1 MSRPKTSETFLDMSV
16 SPPKRIVYGFKTDVL
31 QQQLR
36 VQCSLLR
43 QRPLRGGFRSI
54 YCLTTSFF
62 FHAARFFSDVRVV
75 VCDLCSVTGGKT
87 GLRIA

>member
-1 MSRPKTSETFLDMSV
+1 MSV

-36 VQCSLLR
+36 VQCSLLW

-62 FHAARFFSDVRVV
+62 FMQPGFSAMFVLLSVIYAVSLAAKRD
-75 VCDLCSVTGGKT
+75 
-87 GLRIA
+87 